1 MYAKLFGIG
10 LVFVDIFWFSTFYSF
25 GILQKDLIV
34 QTLRAEKKGNSFR
47 DGRLIEKKRLMK
59 EE

>member
-1 MYAKLFGIG
+1 MAFVNI
-10 LVFVDIFWFSTFYSF
+10 LVLTILIFV
-25 GILQKDLIV
+25 ILQKDLIV
-34 QTLRAEKKGNSFR
+34 QTLRAEKKGNSFK